1 MEFQSYL
8 VVLWR
13 RKWSVI
19 LTTLLIT
26 AAAAAYSRLATP
38 IYVSSTTLRVATVG
52 SSMIGITYPDIN
64 LSDRLM
70 NTYAQIVTGDNVVS
84 EVVRQLNLSEYPALD
99 VELIPGTELM
109 RIKAEATD
117 PRMAQQ
123 VAALTAEVLITQSR
137 SNASNGQATSNLL
150 QRQLEQ
156 IERELEEARIQ
167 FDTLPGTIED
177 NEAKAGARQS
187 IQLKE
192 QSYATLLD
200 QYERVRLNESLIANA
215 VTVIEPAFLPGA
227 PAKPRLEVNLA
238 LGVVMGLLA
247 GFVLAFVFDNIDTK
261 LYTSS
266 QIESVS
272 KLPTLGR
279 IPVMNMK
286 KGSNYGI
293 HVGQNGYLS
302 QTEAFRRLRI
312 NLLAS
317 FKDEP
322 QAILITSAETGEGKS
337 TIAANLAAV
346 VGRTGLRV
354 VVVDCDLHHPTQHQ
368 IFGLPNDLGLFNVL
382 TKQVGVEGVIQQSRI
397 QNVSV
402 VTSGPALS
410 NLDELQEFRQLTP
423 KGMVERID
431 QGTELL
437 GTVEMRNVMAQLK
450 QKFDVIMLDTPAYMM
465 VTDAATLAPIVDEIA
480 LVVTRQRSHRNTFQA
495 IQNQLVSLKG
505 DAVGIVI
512 NHAEQDGRPKSNRV
526 NGARYRN

>member
-13 RKWSVI
+13 RKWIVFA
-19 LTTLLIT
+19 TMLLVT
-26 AAAAAYSRLATP
+26 AAAAAYSYLATP
-38 IYVSSTTLRVATVG
+38 IYASSTTLRVATVG

-70 NTYAQIVTGDNVVS
+70 NTYAQIVTGDNVMS
-84 EVVRQLNLSEYPALD
+84 EVVHQLNLNEYPQLD
-99 VELIPGTELM
+99 VELIPGTELI
-109 RIKAEATD
+109 RIKSEATE
-117 PRMAQQ
+117 PALAQQ
-123 VAALTAEVLITQSR
+123 TAELAAELLITQSR
-137 SNASNGQATSNLL
+137 RMYTSNGQATSDLL

-156 IERELEEARIQ
+156 IERELEEARVQ
-167 FDTLPGTIED
+167 FDNLPGTTED

-227 PAKPRLEVNLA
+227 PAKPRLKVNLA
-238 LGVVMGLLA
+238 LGMIMGLLA
-247 GFVLAFVFDNIDTK
+247 GFVLAFVFDNVDTK
-261 LYTSS
+261 LYTSN

-272 KLPTLGR
+272 KLPTVGR
-279 IPVMNMK
+279 IPQLK
-286 KGSNYGI
+286 KETDYGI
-293 HVGQNGYLS
+293 HVGQNGYLA
-302 QTEAFRRLRI
+302 QTEAFRRLRV
-312 NLLAS
+312 NLLPA
-317 FKDEP
+317 FKDQS

-337 TIAANLAAV
+337 TITANLAAV

-354 VVVDCDLHHPTQHQ
+354 VVVDCDLHRPTQHQ

-382 TKQVGVEGVIQQSRI
+382 TKQVSVDGAIQQSRV

-402 VTSGPALS
+402 ITSGPALTD
-410 NLDELQEFRQLTP
+410 LDELQEFRQLTP
-423 KGMVERID
+423 KGMVERMG

-465 VTDAATLAPIVDEIA
+465 VTDAATLAPMVDEIA
-480 LVVTRQRSHRNTFQA
+480 LIVTRQRSHRNIFQN
-495 IQNQLVSLKG
+495 IQNQLVNLKG
-505 DAVGIVI
+505 DAVGLVI
-512 NHAEQDGRPKSNRV
+512 NHAEVDGRQQKIAV
-526 NGARYRN
+526 NSVRYRN